1 MAEKEKL
8 MFPDRNVFPTDDLIF
23 SVIGEKKKFWD
34 NIMQYAS
41 DNYKDI
47 SGLWNYY
54 NDGKQWLFKLTQKK
68 KTIFWGAILEDTFR
82 ITFYFGDKAEP
93 VIVSSDLPAVIKDN
107 FRTGQRYGKIRAIS
121 LKINTASDIEIVRTL
136 IGIKVKIK

>member
-1 MAEKEKL
+1 MAEKEKF

-23 SVIGEKKKFWD
+23 SIIGEKKTLWD
-34 NIMQYAS
+34 HIMQYAS

-47 SGLWNYY
+47 SGIWNYY

-68 KTIFWGAILEDTFR
+68 KTIFWAAILEDTFR

-93 VIVSSDLPAVIKDN
+93 VIEASELPDSVKHD
-107 FRTGQRYGKIRAIS
+107 FKTGKRYGKIRAIS
-121 LKINTASDIEIVRTL
+121 LKINKTSDIEIVKTL
-136 IGIKVKIK
+136 IAIKSKIK